1 VDGLLFPVLLL
12 RTADWVPQVRERARE
27 FTAATAGAVDG
38 PGLLR
43 AADVALAIGSWARG
57 GHALEVVTA
66 ALRSA
71 PVEVLARA
79 RAHRDAGLRR
89 MAYDLWLERGGA
101 PWREVMHAALR
112 EPDPVCRLRCAEWLA
127 AQAVRDERLDV
138 LTRLLDEGT
147 AKVRIEALTALV
159 RLGRP
164 EAGADHLAD
173 RSALMR
179 ATAQWAVRRTGRTPA
194 VLYRRALRADPA
206 AGRARDLVA
215 GLGECGAVPDIDV
228 LTPFLGHTS
237 PRVRAAAVRA
247 IRRLGGSPARVAGMF
262 ADPAP
267 VVVRAVRAALRTEP
281 DAVPAARLRELLAAG
296 SPRHVRQAAYEL
308 LCASGTWTRVQVD
321 LELLAARDADL
332 FARARADLVAWSH
345 GDAATVYRP
354 PAPEVL
360 RRLGSLLDAAGP
372 ALGSEE
378 TRRLRW
384 HLGTDV
390 VSS

>member
-1 VDGLLFPVLLL
+1 
-12 RTADWVPQVRERARE
+12 
-27 FTAATAGAVDG
+27 
-38 PGLLR
+38 
-43 AADVALAIGSWARG
+43 
-57 GHALEVVTA
+57 
-66 ALRSA
+66 
-71 PVEVLARA
+71 
-79 RAHRDAGLRR
+79 
-89 MAYDLWLERGGA
+89 M
-101 PWREVMHAALR
+101 
-112 EPDPVCRLRCAEWLA
+112 
-127 AQAVRDERLDV
+127 
-138 LTRLLDEGT
+138 
-147 AKVRIEALTALV
+147 

-194 VLYRRALRADPA
+194 VLYRRVLGADPA
-206 AGRARDLVA
+206 AGRARALVA

-228 LTPFLGHTS
+228 LTPFLGHRS

-332 FARARADLVAWSH
+332 FARARADLVAWSR

-360 RRLGSLLDAAGP
+360 RRLCSLLDAAGP

-384 HLGTDV
+384 HLGADV